1 MKSTENRR
9 KSKVKNLTPR
19 RTENVKGGRD
29 AATGLASGKRQHGAV
44 TITKE

>member
-1 MKSTENRR
+1 MKATQSRR
-9 KSKVKNLTPR
+9 TSKVKNITPR

-29 AATGLASGKRQHGAV
+29 AATGLASGKRQHGPV